1 MKGSEWPLVFF
12 TLLVQAAV
20 GLFITLAGMQY
31 FIFGNSL
38 LPHSTILVI
47 LIMLVTAS
55 IISVL
60 HLGKIKNAIFTVSNV
75 SNSWLSREILFLLL
89 FTALTAVYL
98 FLNRFNIFPEVL
110 QELIYWAAL
119 FCGVLLIYFM
129 SRIYMLQSIPA
140 WNTFFTPAGF
150 YLSALILGGAAFL
163 IIVHDGIR
171 TIMIIISVMLLL
183 ELVLILLNTFKLSH
197 GARGAADSFGIIY
210 YKHKKVFLIR
220 IILNAAAA
228 IGMLYISYGH
238 RFSSELLIVFLI
250 IIVISEI
257 TGRYLFYA
265 GYVKSGI

>member
-1 MKGSEWPLVFF
+1 
-12 TLLVQAAV
+12 
-20 GLFITLAGMQY
+20 
-31 FIFGNSL
+31 
-38 LPHSTILVI
+38 
-47 LIMLVTAS
+47 
-55 IISVL
+55 
-60 HLGKIKNAIFTVSNV
+60 
-75 SNSWLSREILFLLL
+75 
-89 FTALTAVYL
+89 
-98 FLNRFNIFPEVL
+98 
-110 QELIYWAAL
+110 
-119 FCGVLLIYFM
+119 
-129 SRIYMLQSIPA
+129 
-140 WNTFFTPAGF
+140 
-150 YLSALILGGAAFL
+150 
-163 IIVHDGIR
+163 VHDGIR